1 LDTALL
7 QCNTTQTVIAT
18 IHDARKFCID
28 LAIELRRLRSPRYPQ
43 REFFR
48 ALERADN
55 ADRARA
61 VTTRNGSGDAD
72 YFDRQHT
79 FEMPEQDRDPDPR
92 FLGKAYSGHRSQLA
106 RAARITEGI
115 CP

>member
-1 LDTALL
+1 ML
-7 QCNTTQTVIAT
+7 NTTATVTST
-18 IHDARKFCID
+18 IHDARKFCLD
-28 LAIELRRLRSPRYPQ
+28 LIKELRRRHCPRYPQ

-55 ADRARA
+55 ADPARA
-61 VTTRNGSGDAD
+61 VTTRNSSGDAN
-72 YFDRQHT
+72 YFDRQHS
-79 FEMPEQDRDPDPR
+79 FQMHEEDRDPDPR

-106 RAARITEGI
+106 RAARAADAI